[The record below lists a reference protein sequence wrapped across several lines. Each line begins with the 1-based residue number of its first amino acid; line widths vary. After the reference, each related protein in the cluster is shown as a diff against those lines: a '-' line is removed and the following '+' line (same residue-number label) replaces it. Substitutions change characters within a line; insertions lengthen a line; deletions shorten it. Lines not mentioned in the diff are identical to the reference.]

1 MEFRRPRTY
10 KPLFKIIREMWLSE
24 KNRNTS
30 YLDNEWIKCVNDRS
44 FISVDITGGR
54 GIYEVIV
61 VQFAIKD

>member
-1 MEFRRPRTY
+1 
-10 KPLFKIIREMWLSE
+10 MWLSE